1 MHCRRISVR
10 FVYTLVDDTNFGHS
24 LISGEAQDGDDSV
37 RQPHAGGHEEGV
49 GNFIVIKP
57 NCFHL

>member
-1 MHCRRISVR
+1 MR

-37 RQPHAGGHEEGV
+37 RQPHAGGHEVGV